1 MFSMLIFGLTMQ
13 KKVATRAWSQLSH
26 SSLDG
31 RFIISLDRKRLTT
44 GGLVEERSV
53 TPPQRGTVQP

>member
-44 GGLVEERSV
+44 GGLVE
-53 TPPQRGTVQP
+53 PWGTVQP